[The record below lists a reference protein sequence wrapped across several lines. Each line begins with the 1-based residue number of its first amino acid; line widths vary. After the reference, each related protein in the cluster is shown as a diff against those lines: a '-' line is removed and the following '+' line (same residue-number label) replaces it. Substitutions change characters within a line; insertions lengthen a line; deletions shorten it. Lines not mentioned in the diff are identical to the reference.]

1 VRPPVL
7 VYSDK
12 NLQPVVQEMKAWAQS
27 GRVSLMPAYSASE
40 EEAIERAKENPA
52 EAFQDM
58 WTLLFLPMRI
68 SVRLALSI
76 DAYAERHVW
85 HLSMSQPNY
94 QTQRPV
100 RVPDM
105 FSRRI
110 TRAFFPD
117 LEVTEGPPE
126 GAFKKVRHFRAPY
139 APDSSGPTH

>member
-1 VRPPVL
+1 MRAPVL

-12 NLQPVVQEMKAWAQS
+12 NLQPVVQEMKTWAQS
-27 GRVSLMPAYSASE
+27 GKVVRMPTYSASE
-40 EEAIERAKENPA
+40 EEATARAIANPA

-68 SVRLALSI
+68 SVRLALSVEI
-76 DAYAERHVW
+76 YEEEHVW

-94 QTQRPV
+94 QTLQPA

-105 FSRRI
+105 FVRRI

-117 LEVTEGPPE
+117 LKVTEGPPE
-126 GAFKKVRHFRAPY
+126 GAFKKVRHFRALY
-139 APDSSGPTH
+139 VPDSSGPIH